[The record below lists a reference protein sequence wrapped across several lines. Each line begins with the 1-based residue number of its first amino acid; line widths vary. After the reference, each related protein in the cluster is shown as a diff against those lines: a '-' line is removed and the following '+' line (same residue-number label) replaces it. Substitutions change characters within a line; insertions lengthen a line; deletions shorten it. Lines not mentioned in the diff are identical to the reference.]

1 MITKSGI
8 SAKFPNI
15 VTDMIPNST
24 IDKTLTADIMTPEE
38 VALFLR
44 KSTSWVYKNWQE
56 LGGRKLGGSL
66 MFPGKEDLY
75 ERLFCQGKGVEI
87 RLHLRKDQVHGSLV
101 QNENQ
106 GQTSRSKKKGGDTK
120 SKTGDGRPNR
130 YGLLEVD

>member
-1 MITKSGI
+1 MRDII
-8 SAKFPNI
+8 Q
-15 VTDMIPNST
+15 NST
-24 IDKTLTADIMTPEE
+24 IDKKSTADIMTPEE

-87 RLHLRKDQVHGSLV
+87 RLHLEKEQVHGSLV
-101 QNENQ
+101 QNQSE
-106 GQTSRSKKKGGDTK
+106 SKGGRGKTK
-120 SKTGDGRPNR
+120 RRAKKTKDIGAKSDQTNR
-130 YGLLEVD
+130 HGLFDIG